1 MYGKNKGSMAVPLSS
16 LLKVFDIKALER
28 CAQDMKFTV

>member
-1 MYGKNKGSMAVPLSS
+1 MYSMNKGSTAVPLYS
-16 LLKVFDIKALER
+16 LLKMFDIKALER